1 MNVEPHEVRGLTW
14 AFAYNFCLFSS
25 YYILRPVRD
34 AMGLAGG
41 AENLQWLFLATF
53 AAMLAIVP
61 LFGWL
66 TSHVPR
72 RRFVPYAYGFFV
84 ANLFV
89 FFALFRSN
97 VAHAQVAR
105 IFFVWL
111 SVFNL
116 FVISVFW
123 SFMTDIFDDGQSK
136 RLFGFIA
143 AGGSAGALTG
153 PAIAGGLANVVG
165 VTNLL
170 LFSAGLLLAVLPC
183 IRGLT
188 RWSSSLRGEDSRSF
202 GRGPAG
208 VSKAASRPDDDP
220 VLGGG
225 LWAGIK
231 LVLRSRYLLGICALI
246 LLQTTLSTFLYFQQA
261 HIVEAAFDDA
271 AGRTAVFAGMDF
283 AVNALTLT
291 LQTLLTGRIVR
302 ILGLARALS
311 VVPLVLMVGFGA
323 IAAAP
328 VLVVLVSVQVLRR
341 AGDYA
346 LMKPAREMLFV
357 VLSRDE
363 KYKAK
368 NFIDTAVYRGGDA
381 LSAWAFAGIRAL
393 GLTLSQTALVAVPLA
408 GIWAWLAFRLGQSHD
423 RSVPSPEPS
432 SRSTLT
438 VRTDKCRITQ
448 GGPQHETL

>member
-1 MNVEPHEVRGLTW
+1 VVNVEHHEVRGLTW

-34 AMGLAGG
+34 AMGIAGG
-41 AENLQWLFLATF
+41 VGNLQWLFLATF
-53 AAMLAIVP
+53 AAMLAVVP

-72 RRFVPYAYGFFV
+72 RRFLPYAYGFFV
-84 ANLFV
+84 ANLLV
-89 FFALFRSN
+89 FFALFRSD
-97 VAHAQVAR
+97 VAHVHVAR
-105 IFFVWL
+105 AFFVWL

-116 FVISVFW
+116 FVVSVFW
-123 SFMTDIFDDGQSK
+123 SFMTDLFDDGQSK
-136 RLFGFIA
+136 RLFGLIA
-143 AGGSAGALTG
+143 AGGTAGALTG

-170 LFSAGLLLAVLPC
+170 LFSAVLLLAVVPC
-183 IRGLT
+183 IRGLAN
-188 RWSSSLRGEDSRSF
+188 WSSSLRGEGPGSF
-202 GRGPAG
+202 GRGRAR
-208 VSKAASRPDDDP
+208 VASAASRPDDDDT

-225 LWAGIK
+225 LWAGIQ

-246 LLQTTLSTFLYFQQA
+246 LLYTTLSTFLYFQQA

-302 ILGLARALS
+302 MLGLARALAL
-311 VVPLVLMVGFGA
+311 VPLGLMVGFGA

-328 VLVVLVSVQVLRR
+328 VLAVLVSVQVLRR

-357 VLSRDE
+357 VVTRDE

-393 GLTLSQTALVAVPLA
+393 GLSLAQTALVAVPLA
-408 GIWAWLAFRLGQSHD
+408 GIWAWLAFRLGETRDRSAGGARTGVTKHPHD
-423 RSVPSPEPS
+423 RHREVPDPA
-432 SRSTLT
+432 R
-438 VRTDKCRITQ
+438 RTTA
-448 GGPQHETL
+448 